1 LNMDVKLPPKKWYVK
16 YRIHIVAGLLGLAL
30 IVLLIKVS
38 TGPRVI
44 RISAESVQTG
54 TVTVGEFSEYVNAEG
69 TLQPIQTLKI
79 YTREGGFVE
88 RIVAQD
94 GAMLHKGDTILIL
107 SDPDLERTIQDA
119 RNQWRKQDRS
129 FRTQIIEMQQRDI
142 SLQRSIMQT
151 QYELG
156 RLEKQHALDQEEYK
170 MGFKSKAQLE
180 VADDEYRY
188 KLKSTQLEIESRR
201 QDSVL
206 NVIKREA
213 MQDELEDARRQ
224 LARSEARL
232 KDLVVT
238 APTDGQLSGLSLER
252 GLKVGAGSAIGDVKR
267 MDAFRMKLSI
277 NEYYIDKIEVGCP
290 ATITY
295 EKKTY
300 PMVVSGTVPEIKN
313 GSFELYLVFTDSI
326 PDNARIGK
334 SYQAR
339 IELGGQ
345 AQSVMVPKGNFYN
358 YTHGQWVFRLN
369 AQGNRAIRVPVSI
382 GRQNPR
388 QYEVLEGLEP
398 GDVIIT
404 TGYDRIAD
412 ADEVVLE

>member
-1 LNMDVKLPPKKWYVK
+1 MDIKLPPKKWYVK
-16 YRIHIVAGLLGLAL
+16 YRIHIVAGLLGVAL
-30 IVLLIKVS
+30 IVMLIKVS

-44 RISAESVQTG
+44 RISSESVQTAQ
-54 TVTVGEFSEYVNAEG
+54 VTVGEFSEYINAEG

-88 RIVAQD
+88 SIMAPD
-94 GAMLHKGDTILIL
+94 GAMLHKGDTILVL

-119 RNQWRKQDRS
+119 RNQWRKQDRN
-129 FRTQIIEMQQRDI
+129 FRTQIIEMGQRDI

-206 NVIKREA
+206 NAIKREA

-238 APTDGQLSGLSLER
+238 APADGQLSGMSLEP
-252 GLKVGAGSAIGDVKR
+252 GLRVSSGSAIGDVKR

-277 NEYYIDKIEVGCP
+277 NEYYIDKVEVGCP

-313 GSFELYLVFTDSI
+313 GSFEIYLVFTDSI

-334 SYQAR
+334 NYQAR

>member
-1 LNMDVKLPPKKWYVK
+1 MDIKLPPKKWYVK
-16 YRIHIVAGLLGLAL
+16 YRIHMVAGLLGVAL

-44 RISAESVQTG
+44 RISSESIQTAS
-54 TVTVGEFSEYVNAEG
+54 VSVGEFSEYINAEG

-88 RIVAQD
+88 RMAVQD
-94 GAMLHKGDTILIL
+94 GAMLHKGDTILVL
-107 SDPDLERTIQDA
+107 SDPELERTIQDA

-129 FRTQIIEMQQRDI
+129 FRTQLIEMEQRDI
-142 SLQRSIMQT
+142 SLRRSIMQT
-151 QYELG
+151 QYELS

-180 VADDEYRY
+180 VADDEYNY

-206 NVIKREA
+206 NAIRREA
-213 MQDELEDARRQ
+213 MQDELDDARRQ

-232 KDLVVT
+232 KDLVIT
-238 APTDGQLSGLSLER
+238 APADGQLSGMSLEP
-252 GLKVGAGSAIGDVKR
+252 GLRVGAGSAIGDVKR

-290 ATITY
+290 ATVTY

-300 PMVVSGTVPEIKN
+300 PMVVSGTVPEIKS

-326 PDNARIGK
+326 PENARIGK

-345 AQSVMVPKGNFYN
+345 AQSVIVPKGNFYN

-369 AQGNRAIRVPVSI
+369 SQGNRAVRVPVSI

-388 QYEVLEGLEP
+388 QYEILEGLEP

-412 ADEVVLE
+412 ADEIVLE

>member
-1 LNMDVKLPPKKWYVK
+1 MDIKLPPKKWYVK
-16 YRIHIVAGLLGLAL
+16 YRIHMIAGLLGVAL
-30 IVLLIKVS
+30 IILLIKVS

-44 RISAESVQTG
+44 RVSAESVQTG
-54 TVTVGEFSEYVNAEG
+54 TVTLGDFSEYINAEG

-94 GAMLHKGDTILIL
+94 GAMLHKGDTILVL

-129 FRTQIIEMQQRDI
+129 YRTQIIEMEQRDI

-151 QYELG
+151 QYELS

-180 VADDEYRY
+180 VADDEYQY

-206 NVIKREA
+206 NAIRREA
-213 MQDELEDARRQ
+213 MQDELDDARKQ

-232 KDLVVT
+232 KDLVIT
-238 APTDGQLSGLSLER
+238 APADGQLSGLSLEP

-277 NEYYIDKIEVGCP
+277 NEYFIDKVDVGCP
-290 ATITY
+290 ATVTY

-300 PMVVSGTVPEIKN
+300 PMVVSGTVPEIKS
-313 GSFELYLVFTDSI
+313 GSFDIYLVFADSM

-345 AQSVMVPKGNFYN
+345 AQSVIVPKGNFYN

-369 AQGNRAIRVPVSI
+369 EQGNRAVRVPVSI

-388 QYEVLEGLEP
+388 QYEVLEGLKP

-412 ADEVVLE
+412 ADEIVLE

>member
-1 LNMDVKLPPKKWYVK
+1 MDVKLPPKKWYVK

-54 TVTVGEFSEYVNAEG
+54 TVTIGEFSEYVNAEG

-119 RNQWRKQDRS
+119 RNQWRKQDRN

-238 APTDGQLSGLSLER
+238 APTDGQLSGLSLEP